1 MTKTRI
7 YEYITLLNQYKSK
20 GLNPLNV
27 VMDAAMDGYGY
38 NLLDERDISVVRD
51 LLKNIVDEEIPS
63 ECKFIKEIIIGAF
76 ELSLGNGCWNI
87 DLVINELNRVTKNI
101 DRLSIKEEYSYVSV
115 DDIFGLFEIISY
127 SEFKDKL
134 MDLIQS
140 RKNSFME
147 MMIDLAD
154 GYRYAQSKSILN
166 YRYRLEFNKYKEFIK
181 DKGIDKIDL
190 DELITEESV
199 KYIENNEHYSQAIA
213 LLYEISINKI
223 SCNTKRIVANSYVF
237 GKNTELMKGII
248 LVATKKDCL
257 ELFSYMVENSVG
269 EKAYWVSEEKI
280 KEYMIDF
287 YKDVDCMSEVRFPK
301 ELALKKENIYQI
313 KKNIVMI
320 NYYENYMTI

>member
-101 DRLSIKEEYSYVSV
+101 DRLSIKEEYNYVSV

-166 YRYRLEFNKYKEFIK
+166 Y
-181 DKGIDKIDL
+181 
-190 DELITEESV
+190 

>member
-1 MTKTRI
+1 MSKLIVNADDFGYCEGVNYGIISAHRNGIVTSTTIMANMSGFDHAVNLLKENKNLGCGVHMTLSCNK
-7 YEYITLLNQYKSK
+7 
-20 GLNPLNV
+20 PLNE
-27 VMDAAMDGYGY
+27 
-38 NLLDERDISVVRD
+38 NLKSL
-51 LLKNIVDEEIPS
+51 VDENGMFYRRINE
-63 ECKFIKEIIIGAF
+63 EII
-76 ELSLGNGCWNI
+76 N
-87 DLVINELNRVTKNI
+87 
-101 DRLSIKEEYSYVSV
+101 
-115 DDIFGLFEIISY
+115 
-127 SEFKDKL
+127 
-134 MDLIQS
+134 
-140 RKNSFME
+140 
-147 MMIDLAD
+147 
-154 GYRYAQSKSILN
+154 
-166 YRYRLEFNKYKEFIK
+166 
-181 DKGIDKIDL
+181 KIDL
-190 DELITEESV
+190 DELVTEESM